1 MHGAANTFGSL
12 GGILGT
18 YGAGVVLEATGSWN
32 AVLRVTAGVYLT
44 GAAVWLCFSS
54 GEKVFE

>member
-18 YGAGVVLEATGSWN
+18 YGAGVVFGSDRVVERGVEGHRGGLFN
-32 AVLRVTAGVYLT
+32 RRRGLAVLFLGREG
-44 GAAVWLCFSS
+44 F
-54 GEKVFE
+54 